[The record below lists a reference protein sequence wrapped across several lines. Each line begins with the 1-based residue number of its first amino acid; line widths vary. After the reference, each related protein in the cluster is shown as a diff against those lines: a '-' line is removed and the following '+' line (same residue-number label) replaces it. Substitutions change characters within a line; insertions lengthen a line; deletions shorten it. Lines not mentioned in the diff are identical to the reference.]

1 MFLSNFP
8 FNLLHSL
15 FVRGIDWL
23 GVAEGL
29 NYLAL
34 DAGPTQ
40 VSGLQAE
47 HILIISALDPDQDI
61 KEKQN
66 TIAGLNFKPGLIF
79 KYLNGYNK

>member
-23 GVAEGL
+23 GVAEGP

-47 HILIISALDPDQDI
+47 HILIISALDPHQDLR
-61 KEKQN
+61 KTKYHQHDMGMGPFLKQHLKGF
-66 TIAGLNFKPGLIF
+66 I
-79 KYLNGYNK
+79 

>member
-61 KEKQN
+61 KEKYHRR
-66 TIAGLNFKPGLIF
+66 FKLQIWAHFQIF
-79 KYLNGYNK
+79 KRLQ